1 MSMTPL
7 RAARVA
13 LNFNRS
19 VPAALRQ
26 LSAAGPVSTYGIG
39 PMRATY
45 LFGPE
50 ANELV
55 YRNPDVFQWQGGF
68 DTVVPIIGETAP
80 LVSDGPDHFRRR
92 GVVQPAFRP
101 DGINRL
107 LRVMLGRL
115 DALID
120 TWQPGH
126 RTNVHD
132 DARSVVHTAAIH
144 GFYPRLDTTANGLDA
159 DLDAVFR
166 VLNRPLPALLLLQRI
181 PNPIWRRTQASIAR
195 IDQRIA
201 AEIARRRAASAS
213 DAGSD
218 SDSDDILDLMLTAEI
233 DGKPAMNDKEIRDMV
248 VDLVYANFDTMT
260 SALSFAVHALW
271 THPEALQRARAE
283 VKDQLGR
290 QAPDLP
296 AVHALTYLN
305 WVVSETLRLYPPA
318 MMGARRAVEPF
329 TFAGHHGRASDVV
342 IFSPYITHRLP
353 DVWPQPYR
361 FWPERWDRNQPG
373 YRNPGTYEYLPF
385 GVGARRCIAAE
396 LSRAEIVAALA
407 RLLQRTDLTVV
418 SGPLELGGFA
428 ALQPRNGV
436 TVRVNGLQ

>member
-13 LNFNRS
+13 LDFNRS
-19 VPAALRQ
+19 VPAALRH
-26 LSAAGPVSTYGIG
+26 LSAAGPVCTYGIG

-50 ANELV
+50 ANELI

-101 DGINRL
+101 DGIDRL

-126 RTNVHD
+126 RTNIHD
-132 DARSVVHTAAIH
+132 DARCVVHAAAIH
-144 GFYPRLDTTANGLDA
+144 GFYPRLDATANGLDA

-166 VLNRPLPALLLLQRI
+166 VLNRPLPALLLLQRT
-181 PNPIWRRTQASIAR
+181 PNPIWRRTQATIAR

-201 AEIARRRAASAS
+201 AEIAQRRAT
-213 DAGSD
+213 AGSGAERG
-218 SDSDDILDLMLTAEI
+218 SDDILDMMLTAEI

-271 THPEALQRARAE
+271 TDPEALQRAHTE

-290 QAPDLP
+290 QAPDLA
-296 AVHALTYLN
+296 AVHGLTYLN

-318 MMGARRAVEPF
+318 MMGARHAAEPF
-329 TFAGHHGRASDVV
+329 TFAGHHGRAGDVV
-342 IFSPYITHRLP
+342 IFSPYITHRLT
-353 DVWPQPYR
+353 DVWPQPDR
-361 FWPERWDRNQPG
+361 FWPERWDRNRPG
-373 YRNPGTYEYLPF
+373 YRSPGTYDYLPF

-436 TVRVNGLQ
+436 TVRINERQ